1 MSKIDEDNSQELYTW
16 DRCISLFLLLF
27 RIEDETRFKFVENLI

>member
-1 MSKIDEDNSQELYTW
+1 MKIIHRNYIPEIDIY
-16 DRCISLFLLLF
+16 LFLLLF